1 MLVAA
6 TQARHLASCASQA
19 AAQADAEPE
28 QQAAAETG
36 EPEAAAAV
44 PEEEPADEVT
54 PEAELRTLMA
64 QLESEGC
71 REQNTLDTLCAYVRK
86 YPDVDIEDA
95 VDTLPEEM
103 RELLRSGLARASS
116 GAALPARTVSETEE
130 EAVAQE
136 ATELTRQGTDSLQQR
151 LAALQ
156 EAPAEAAARSPLAS
170 RPVNAEPA
178 QSTTTSRLD
187 CLRARL
193 SKAAEEDEA
202 AATETAEVAQ
212 KEEAAPAAG
221 NLSEIRE
228 RLARLQQ
235 RA

>member
-1 MLVAA
+1 MFPVFPFLPKSGDRNILVATDVA
-6 TQARHLASCASQA
+6 SRGLDIPSVDMVINFDVPLNPKDYVHRVGRTARA
-19 AAQADAEPE
+19 
-28 QQAAAETG
+28 G
-36 EPEAAAAV
+36 
-44 PEEEPADEVT
+44 
-54 PEAELRTLMA
+54 
-64 QLESEGC
+64 
-71 REQNTLDTLCAYVRK
+71 
-86 YPDVDIEDA
+86 
-95 VDTLPEEM
+95 
-103 RELLRSGLARASS
+103 RSGRSLT
-116 GAALPARTVSETEE
+116 LVTQYDVEIFQKIEHLIEKKMENFETEE

-156 EAPAEAAARSPLAS
+156 EAPVEAAVRSPLAS

-202 AATETAEVAQ
+202 AATETVEVAQ